1 MNTNTTYS
9 IHVYEEI
16 FMHACRNKFFSISTI
31 IHVFHARN
39 KLYYIFAMSLLMILI
54 IVVKSSIMAC
64 KGVVNLY
71 LI

>member
-16 FMHACRNKFFSISTI
+16 FMHAEIIFFSISTI